1 MDSAST
7 SSKLIYKM
15 SNEDITK
22 LIQLRSSNSAL
33 FDGRKNSSKTAW
45 SAILREMGLE
55 ERITTEQIAKKWEN
69 LKARYK
75 DAKYP
80 PTGVEKNPTCWKWF
94 NLMDDAL
101 GEEFDE
107 KISQQVITSE
117 ANDDNAPHPSKRL
130 RQIKVGGEILEF
142 LEEEGTSGNVPP
154 ASRPHL
160 AKRARQKGKQ
170 TTESHPLD
178 IMRTK
183 LQRERQL
190 LEKELGGLD
199 REKALLE
206 RERALVDRERA
217 ALQRDRAQVEK
228 DKAAVNRDKVS
239 LEQDR
244 ARLQKDR
251 EALARDR
258 VALERDRRSA
268 HITNHVKSS
277 SGCNGLDC
285 PHEKNRERLIFLLE
299 RVIEK
304 V

>member
-1 MDSAST
+1 MVSL
-7 SSKLIYKM
+7 LIVFC
-15 SNEDITK
+15 TC
-22 LIQLRSSNSAL
+22 QLSQNIFNRL
-33 FDGRKNSSKTAW
+33 MHFT
-45 SAILREMGLE
+45 LH
-55 ERITTEQIAKKWEN
+55 
-69 LKARYK
+69 YK

-80 PTGVEKNPTCWKWF
+80 PAGVEKNPTCWKWF
-94 NLMDDAL
+94 NLMDEAL

-107 KISQQVITSE
+107 TVSQQVITSE
-117 ANDDNAPHPSKRL
+117 ADNDSAPHPSKKL
-130 RQIKVGGEILEF
+130 RQIKVGREILEF
-142 LEEEGTSGNVPP
+142 LEEEGTSVNVPP
-154 ASRPHL
+154 ASKL
-160 AKRARQKGKQ
+160 DLVKRGRQKGKQ
-170 TTESHPLD
+170 TTQTHSLD

-206 RERALVDRERA
+206 RERALANRERA

-228 DKAAVNRDKVS
+228 DKAAVNRDKAS

-258 VALERDRRSA
+258 AVLERDRKSP

-285 PHEKNRERLIFLLE
+285 THEKNRERLIFLLE
-299 RVIEK
+299 KVIEK
-304 V
+304 I

>member
-1 MDSAST
+1 M
-7 SSKLIYKM
+7 
-15 SNEDITK
+15 
-22 LIQLRSSNSAL
+22 
-33 FDGRKNSSKTAW
+33 
-45 SAILREMGLE
+45 
-55 ERITTEQIAKKWEN
+55 TTEQIAKKWEN
-69 LKARYK
+69 LKARYKVGLTANCVFFKCQFSQNIFNSLMHFTLHYK

-101 GEEFDE
+101 CEEFDE

-117 ANDDNAPHPSKRL
+117 ANNDNAPHPSKKL

-142 LEEEGTSGNVPP
+142 LEEEGTSVNVPP

-160 AKRARQKGKQ
+160 AKRANQKGNQ
-170 TTESHPLD
+170 TTESHSLD
-178 IMRTK
+178 NMRTK

-206 RERALVDRERA
+206 RERALADRERA

-228 DKAAVNRDKVS
+228 DKAAVNRDKAS

-268 HITNHVKSS
+268 HITNHMKSS

-285 PHEKNRERLIFLLE
+285 PQEKNREKLIFLLE

-304 V
+304 I

>member
-1 MDSAST
+1 MVSL
-7 SSKLIYKM
+7 LIVFFKC
-15 SNEDITK
+15 
-22 LIQLRSSNSAL
+22 QLSLNSL
-33 FDGRKNSSKTAW
+33 MHFT
-45 SAILREMGLE
+45 LH
-55 ERITTEQIAKKWEN
+55 
-69 LKARYK
+69 YK

-117 ANDDNAPHPSKRL
+117 ANTDNAPHLSKRL

-142 LEEEGTSGNVPP
+142 LEEEGTSVNVPP
-154 ASRPHL
+154 ASRLHL

-170 TTESHPLD
+170 TTESHSLD
-178 IMRTK
+178 SMRTK
-183 LQRERQL
+183 FQRERQL

-206 RERALVDRERA
+206 RERALADRERA
-217 ALQRDRAQVEK
+217 TLQRDRAQVEK
-228 DKAAVNRDKVS
+228 DKAAVNRDKAS

-268 HITNHVKSS
+268 HITNHAKSS
-277 SGCNGLDC
+277 SGCKGLDC
-285 PHEKNRERLIFLLE
+285 PHENNRDKLIFLLE

-304 V
+304 I

>member
-15 SNEDITK
+15 STEDITK
-22 LIQLRSSNSAL
+22 LIQLRSSTSAL

-55 ERITTEQIAKKWEN
+55 EKMTTEQMAKKWEN

-101 GEEFDE
+101 GEEFHE
-107 KISQQVITSE
+107 TISQQVITAE
-117 ANDDNAPHPSKRL
+117 ADNDNAPHPSKRL

-142 LEEEGTSGNVPP
+142 LEEEGTPVNVPP
-154 ASRPHL
+154 ASRL
-160 AKRARQKGKQ
+160 DLVKRERHKGKQ
-170 TTESHPLD
+170 KTESYSLD
-178 IMRTK
+178 DMRTK
-183 LQRERQL
+183 LQRERKL
-190 LEKELGGLD
+190 LEKELVGLD
-199 REKALLE
+199 REKALLV
-206 RERALVDRERA
+206 RERALASRERA

-228 DKAAVNRDKVS
+228 DKAAVNRDKAS

-244 ARLQKDR
+244 TRLQKDK

-258 VALERDRRSA
+258 VELERDRRSA
-268 HITNHVKSS
+268 HITNRVKSS
-277 SGCNGLDC
+277 PGCNGMDC
-285 PHEKNRERLIFLLE
+285 PQEKNRERLIFLLE
-299 RVIEK
+299 KMIEK
-304 V
+304 M

>member
-7 SSKLIYKM
+7 SSKHIYKM
-15 SNEDITK
+15 STEDITK

-45 SAILREMGLE
+45 SAILREMGLDE
-55 ERITTEQIAKKWEN
+55 KMTTEQIAKKWEN

-101 GEEFDE
+101 SEEFEE

-117 ANDDNAPHPSKRL
+117 AENDNSPHPSKRL
-130 RQIKVGGEILEF
+130 RQIKVKGEILEF
-142 LEEEGTSGNVPP
+142 LEEEGTSVNVP
-154 ASRPHL
+154 AATKPHL
-160 AKRARQKGKQ
+160 VKEGKGKH
-170 TTESHPLD
+170 TAESYSLD

-183 LQRERQL
+183 LQRDRQL

-206 RERALVDRERA
+206 RERALADRERA
-217 ALQRDRAQVEK
+217 ALHRDRAQVEK
-228 DKAAVNRDKVS
+228 DKAAVKRDKVS

-251 EALARDR
+251 DALARDR
-258 VALERDRRSA
+258 VALERDRKSA
-268 HITNHVKSS
+268 DFTNHVKSS

-285 PHEKNRERLIFLLE
+285 PHEKNREKLIFLLE

-304 V
+304 M

>member
-1 MDSAST
+1 M
-7 SSKLIYKM
+7 
-15 SNEDITK
+15 
-22 LIQLRSSNSAL
+22 
-33 FDGRKNSSKTAW
+33 
-45 SAILREMGLE
+45 
-55 ERITTEQIAKKWEN
+55 TTEQIAKKWEN

-101 GEEFDE
+101 SEEFEE

-117 ANDDNAPHPSKRL
+117 ADNVNAPHPSKRL

-142 LEEEGTSGNVPP
+142 LEEEGTSVSVPP
-154 ASRPHL
+154 ASKQHL
-160 AKRARQKGKQ
+160 VKGGMQKGKQ
-170 TTESHPLD
+170 TEESHSLD
-178 IMRTK
+178 MMRTK
-183 LQRERQL
+183 LQRDRQL

-206 RERALVDRERA
+206 RERALADRERA

-228 DKAAVNRDKVS
+228 DKAAVNRDKAS

-251 EALARDR
+251 DALVRDR
-258 VALERDRRSA
+258 AALERDRRSGDF
-268 HITNHVKSS
+268 TNHIGSS
-277 SGCNGLDC
+277 SACNGLDC
-285 PHEKNRERLIFLLE
+285 PHEKNREKLIFLLE

-304 V
+304 M

>member
-1 MDSAST
+1 MCFF
-7 SSKLIYKM
+7 KCQKIF
-15 SNEDITK
+15 
-22 LIQLRSSNSAL
+22 NSFINL
-33 FDGRKNSSKTAW
+33 P
-45 SAILREMGLE
+45 IL
-55 ERITTEQIAKKWEN
+55 
-69 LKARYK
+69 YK

-101 GEEFDE
+101 AEEFDE

-117 ANDDNAPHPSKRL
+117 ADNDNAPHPSKRL
-130 RQIKVGGEILEF
+130 RQIKVEGEILEF
-142 LEEEGTSGNVPP
+142 LEEEVTSVNLPS
-154 ASRPHL
+154 ASKSHL
-160 AKRARQKGKQ
+160 VKRGIQKGKQ
-170 TTESHPLD
+170 TAESHSLN

-206 RERALVDRERA
+206 RERALADRERA

-228 DKAAVNRDKVS
+228 DKAAVNRDKAS

-251 EALARDR
+251 DALVRDR
-258 VALERDRRSA
+258 AALERDRRSTDF
-268 HITNHVKSS
+268 TNHVKSS
-277 SGCNGLDC
+277 CNGLDC
-285 PHEKNRERLIFLLE
+285 PHEKNREKLIFLLE
-299 RVIEK
+299 RVMEK
-304 V
+304 I

>member
-7 SSKLIYKM
+7 SSKHIYKM
-15 SNEDITK
+15 STEDITK

-45 SAILREMGLE
+45 SAILREMGLDE
-55 ERITTEQIAKKWEN
+55 KMTTEQIAKKWEN

-101 GEEFDE
+101 SEEFEE

-117 ANDDNAPHPSKRL
+117 AENDNAPHPSKRL

-142 LEEEGTSGNVPP
+142 LEEEGTSVNVP
-154 ASRPHL
+154 AATKPHL
-160 AKRARQKGKQ
+160 VKEGIQKGKQ
-170 TTESHPLD
+170 TAESYSLD

-183 LQRERQL
+183 LQRDRQL

-206 RERALVDRERA
+206 RERALAERERA
-217 ALQRDRAQVEK
+217 ALHRDRSQVEK
-228 DKAAVNRDKVS
+228 DKAAVKRDKTS

-251 EALARDR
+251 DALARDR
-258 VALERDRRSA
+258 AALEKDRKSA
-268 HITNHVKSS
+268 VFTNHVKSS

-285 PHEKNRERLIFLLE
+285 HHQKNRDKLIFLLE

-304 V
+304 M